1 MPQRRRR
8 RPLTTGKGT
17 KSKPIPTPGRSPRPV
32 SSKPSQASKV
42 RAAKKTTSSKYRSRR
57 QAASKAKV
65 TESKPTLKYQQR
77 NRMITEGGE
86 GRTGLRKYTGRAKV
100 TTGRGRSGPK
110 LPKLPSKSRATVTG
124 TGRKPRPAMPKE
136 SAARKAARLANR
148 AAKGYR
154 GAGGSALSK
163 VGGALVRAAGRVAVP
178 LAMVNEVRTMAQ
190 RQKRY
195 NAQRAAMKRRKKK

>member
-1 MPQRRRR
+1 MPQR
-8 RPLTTGKGT
+8 K
-17 KSKPIPTPGRSPRPV
+17 KKPITVGKRTSYSTGSRPV

-42 RAAKKTTSSKYRSRR
+42 RAAKKTTSSKYRARR
-57 QAASKAKV
+57 QKASTAKV
-65 TESKPTLKYQQR
+65 TESKPTLKYQGR
-77 NRMITEGGE
+77 NRKITEAGE
-86 GRTGLRKYTGRAKV
+86 GRTGLRKYTGSAKV

-124 TGRKPRPAMPKE
+124 TGRKPSAAMPKE

-163 VGGALVRAAGRVAVP
+163 VGGALVKAAGRVAVP
-178 LAMVNEVRTMAQ
+178 LAMVNEVRTMAK

-195 NAQRAAMKRRKKK
+195 NAQKAAMKRRKKK

>member
-1 MPQRRRR
+1 MPQRKK

-17 KSKPIPTPGRSPRPV
+17 KSTPIPTPGRSPRRV
-32 SSKPSQASKV
+32 SSKPSEASKV

-57 QAASKAKV
+57 QAASKAEV
-65 TESKPTLKYQQR
+65 TK
-77 NRMITEGGE
+77 GGQ
-86 GRTGLRKYTGRAKV
+86 GVSGSARV

-110 LPKLPSKSRATVTG
+110 LPKLPSKSRPAVTG
-124 TGRKPRPAMPKE
+124 TGRKPSAAMPKE

-163 VGGALVRAAGRVAVP
+163 VGGVLGKAATRLAVP
-178 LAMVNEVRTMAQ
+178 LAMVNEVRTMAK

-195 NAQRAAMKRRKKK
+195 NEQKAAMKRRKKK

>member
-163 VGGALVRAAGRVAVP
+163 VGGVLGKAATRLAVP
-178 LAMVNEVRTMAQ
+178 LAMANEVRTMAK
-190 RQKRY
+190 RQERY
-195 NAQRAAMKRRKKK
+195 NAEKAAMKRRKKK